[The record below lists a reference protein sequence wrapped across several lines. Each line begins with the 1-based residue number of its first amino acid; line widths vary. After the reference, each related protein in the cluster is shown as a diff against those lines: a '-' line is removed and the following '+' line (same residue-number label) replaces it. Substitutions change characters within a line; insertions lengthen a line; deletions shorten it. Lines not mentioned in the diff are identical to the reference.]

1 MSRLNGKVDKA
12 STCVQLVFLFT
23 PGSLVSHI
31 TLCEFHICDGVI
43 FQAQLV
49 YRVNLLSVQLAP
61 CV

>member
-1 MSRLNGKVDKA
+1 M
-12 STCVQLVFLFT
+12 CVQLVILFT